1 MAVNRLFFKSNQL
14 ISIPIFNKIY
24 KTKPVDNYIGE
35 NCIVLSMVQHKDM
48 AMYLMALKTFFKYC
62 PAKKVIVIADQS
74 LTNNDKKVLSY
85 HIPQLTIFDV
95 NEFCSKKIPQ
105 GGCWERLYAISKLVK
120 DAYVIQ
126 LDADTLTLGAVSEI
140 LTAVKE
146 NKGFLIGT
154 QDNQAFQSLENYAK
168 TAKVLLTGK
177 NDQIQTIAEAHLD
190 LLPGKNGRY
199 VKGSAA
205 FSGFP
210 KGSFSS
216 QDLEKFSIAMNEIIG
231 SKWEDWGSEQFASN
245 YIVSN
250 FAESFVLPH
259 PKYCAVHR
267 RNAKSIFL
275 HFPGYVRY
283 KGGAYLKYGYKILKQ
298 LS

>member
-1 MAVNRLFFKSNQL
+1 
-14 ISIPIFNKIY
+14 
-24 KTKPVDNYIGE
+24 
-35 NCIVLSMVQHKDM
+35 M
-48 AMYLMALKTFFKYC
+48 AMYLMAIKTFLKYC
-62 PAKKVIVIADQS
+62 PAKRVIIVADQS

-85 HIPQLTIFDV
+85 HIPQLAIFDV
-95 NEFCSKKIPQ
+95 NEFYSKKIPQ
-105 GGCWERLYAISKLVK
+105 GGCWERLYAISKFVK
-120 DAYVIQ
+120 DDYVIQ

-140 LTAVKE
+140 LSAVKE

-154 QDNQAFQSLENYAK
+154 QDKQVFQSFENYAN
-168 TAKVLLTGK
+168 TAKLLLTGR

-190 LLPGKNGRY
+190 LLPKKNGRY

-210 KGSFSS
+210 KGAFSS
-216 QDLEKFSIAMNEIIG
+216 QDLEAFSIAMNEIVG

-250 FAESFVLPH
+250 FPESCVLPH

-267 RNAKSIFL
+267 RSAESIFL

-283 KGGAYLKYGYKILKQ
+283 KGGAYLKYGYKILKER
-298 LS
+298 L